1 MNNHDEIME
10 EVTSAAVPDSVGYH
24 YQVALLQPHF
34 CLNRKTNNPEV
45 NLSEQSVKEHNS
57 SLLLMIDSHHQH

>member
-10 EVTSAAVPDSVGYH
+10 EVTCAAAPDSVGYH

-34 CLNRKTNNPEV
+34 LNQKTNNPEV